1 MGILSPA
8 ALILFLL
15 FAVASFVLLITYWR
29 KLARRSPKTIALRIL
44 ALFTCNLLIVL
55 SLGLALNDYGTFY
68 SSWSELFGI
77 QTVEP
82 SITEA
87 QVNPISKLDIASGI
101 TNSDGSVLLRQA
113 ITGDQSKVVAT
124 ILTLLPPD
132 YVQGV
137 LSGKGQD
144 SNTVFHVIELLPGY
158 PGSPT
163 TWIRGMNVESY
174 LQQARVAGTL
184 SHAIIVIPQMNIL
197 PHKDTECLDV
207 PNGPQVETWL
217 AKDVVSYEKKF
228 LGIGNRRWG
237 VAGYSTG
244 GWCSAMLTLK
254 NPNQYIAGAPIAGY
268 FEPKFATAFP
278 PKSLAEMTKRYDI
291 KSIAFLAPPA
301 VQMLFV
307 NSTKDRTTNVETQKF
322 VALMR
327 KPIKTSVITLVG
339 AGHNLKAWTKVEPA
353 LFRWFGDVFKASEN
367 PYVPNKPTSTTH

>member
-1 MGILSPA
+1 MGILSA
-8 ALILFLL
+8 YTLILFAIL
-15 FAVASFVLLITYWR
+15 AIASFVLLSVFWR
-29 KLARRSPKTIALRIL
+29 KFARRNPKTILARVAALL
-44 ALFTCNLLIVL
+44 LCNILIVI

-82 SITEA
+82 SIAES
-87 QVNPISKLDIASGI
+87 QVAPISKLDIASGI
-101 TNSDGSVLLRQA
+101 TNPDGSVLLRQA

-124 ILTLLPPD
+124 ILTLLPPS

-137 LSGKGQD
+137 SAGMQPE
-144 SNTVFHVIELLPGY
+144 SSTAYHVIELLPGY

-174 LQQARVAGTL
+174 LQAARATGAL
-184 SHAIIVIPQMNIL
+184 RNAIIVIPQMNIL
-197 PHKDTECLDV
+197 PRKDTECLDV

-217 AKDVVSYEKKF
+217 AKDVVTYEKKY

-244 GWCSAMLTLK
+244 GWCAAMLTLK

-268 FEPKFATAFP
+268 FEPRFATPFP
-278 PKSLAEMTKRYDI
+278 AESLAEMTKRYDI
-291 KSIAFLAPPA
+291 KSIALLAPPS
-301 VQMLFV
+301 VNMLFV
-307 NSTKDRTTNVETQKF
+307 NSTRDRSTNVETQKF
-322 VALMR
+322 IALMR

-353 LFRWFGDVFKASEN
+353 LFRWFGEVFKASDN
-367 PYVPNKPTSTTH
+367 PYVPNAPTSTAH

>member
-8 ALILFLL
+8 ALIIFSLLALAAFVFLII
-15 FAVASFVLLITYWR
+15 FWR
-29 KLARRSPKTIALRIL
+29 KFARRNPKAVITRVAALL
-44 ALFTCNLLIVL
+44 LCNILIVI

-101 TNSDGSVLLRQA
+101 TNQDGSVLLRQA
-113 ITGDQSKVVAT
+113 ITGDKSKVVAT
-124 ILTLLPPD
+124 ILTLLPPN
-132 YVQGV
+132 YATNV
-137 LSGKGQD
+137 LTGRGLES
-144 SNTVFHVIELLPGY
+144 STAYHVIELLPGY

-163 TWIRGMNVESY
+163 TWIRGMNVETY
-174 LQQARVAGTL
+174 LDAARQSGAL
-184 SHAIIVIPQMNIL
+184 NNAIIVIPQMNIL

-207 PNGPQVETWL
+207 PNGPKVETWL
-217 AKDVVSYEKKF
+217 SQDVVSYEKKF
-228 LGIGNRRWG
+228 LGVGNRRWG

-244 GWCSAMLTLK
+244 GWCAAMLTLK

-278 PKSLAEMTKRYDI
+278 PKSLAEMTTRYDI
-291 KSIAFLAPPA
+291 KSIALLAPPS
-301 VQMLFV
+301 VNMLFV
-307 NSTKDRTTNVETQKF
+307 NSTRDHSTSVETMKF

-353 LFRWFGDVFKASEN
+353 LFRWFGDVFKASDN